1 MVYASDKKTAPRWDK
16 IRKEMLPRHSG
27 EERSTIRK
35 PMAKNYI
42 GETTRGVT
50 YLDDL
55 LRKNHQVTF
64 GEEKDENGNEIF
76 EEDIFYVGQGE
87 NKKRA
92 NTSSMGHNPTDL
104 WWGNPND
111 VSNTDPL
118 SAVQDPNFMYAYVL
132 DLNDNI
138 YIGKHQI
145 NAFHHSSFMSGRPVK
160 DAGMLH
166 IINGVLIGLSTKS
179 GHYKPVIEQKIFF
192 LKKLYDRVPATKG
205 NKGALGQLVV
215 YDAFHQK
222 YYSAEKLLS
231 SFTKHKYTEDNGQL
245 VKTEGIKAA
254 EVSDTTAANMIRT
267 RYEQYYEPY
276 AKDMNFSRP
285 SLPRKSKNRR

>member
-1 MVYASDKKTAPRWDK
+1 MEYASAKKSVQRWNK
-16 IRKEMLPRHSG
+16 IRKKMLPRHNG

-42 GETTRGVT
+42 GEATRGVT

-55 LRKNHQVTF
+55 LRKGHQITF
-64 GEEKDENGNEIF
+64 GEEKDESGSEVF
-76 EEDIFYVGQGE
+76 EEDIFYVGQGRE
-87 NKKRA
+87 KKRG
-92 NTSSMGHNPTDL
+92 NTSSMGHNPTDV

-118 SAVQDPNFMYAYVL
+118 SAVQDSIFMYAYVL

-179 GHYKPVIEQKIFF
+179 GHYKPLIEQKIFF

-205 NKGALGQLVV
+205 NRGALGQLVV
-215 YDAFHQK
+215 YDAFCQK

-231 SFTKHKYTEDNGQL
+231 SFTNYRYTESDGQL
-245 VKTEGIKAA
+245 AKAEEINA
-254 EVSDTTAANMIRT
+254 AVVSASTAANMIRK

-276 AKDMNFSRP
+276 ARDMNFLRP
-285 SLPRKSKNRR
+285 SLPRKSRNER